1 LSGGSS
7 ADKVDNIPRLLK
19 AFVVAGA
26 IALVGGTAL
35 LVALLMLRATGG
47 PVAGRPDVTIALPP
61 GGRIEQVVAD
71 GQRWLLLGR
80 DAAGQQFVAV
90 VDARSGERLGLLWL
104 QPER

>member
-1 LSGGSS
+1 LGGSS

-19 AFVVAGA
+19 AFVIASG

-47 PVAGRPDVTIALPP
+47 GPVTGGLDVTVALPS

-80 DAAGQQFVAV
+80 DAEGQQFLAV

-104 QPER
+104 NPEP